1 MVSLKDNVIS
11 IVNNLFESKL
21 LIYSNSFCTHLEFS
35 EFSFDKIIDGGIV
48 AIIGL
53 SVVFLVL
60 ALIWM
65 LLLCF
70 NLVFN
75 KLSFGNKKSDEIT
88 HDVAPVVTVQPT
100 TTDQEIVAVISA
112 AIAMAESEAPGTKF
126 RVVSFKRV

>member
-1 MVSLKDNVIS
+1 M
-11 IVNNLFESKL
+11 NLL
-21 LIYSNSFCTHLEFS
+21 LEFS
-35 EFSFDKIIDGGIV
+35 EFSLDKIIDGGIV

-88 HDVAPVVTVQPT
+88 HDITPPVTVQPT
-100 TTDQEIVAVISA
+100 SNDEEIIAVISA
-112 AIAMAESEAPGTKF
+112 AIAMAESEAPGSNF

>member
-1 MVSLKDNVIS
+1 MSL
-11 IVNNLFESKL
+11 L
-21 LIYSNSFCTHLEFS
+21 LEFS